1 MTMTNPLRH
10 SRPRTRGG
18 GHITTY
24 EIRTQHITSQARRR
38 QGGCGR
44 VVCVCVRN
52 ADAACI
58 RPLFFCFFLP
68 LEYIMRVWLK
78 KKKLLRH
85 HCTHGFRQASSLADW
100 IMASNPT
107 GYQRSSAL
115 LPPPIDR
122 LVKNGTLLDPTVS
135 QLQRTNDGRR
145 YQCPTSSPEAIRQ
158 PRSARTIVSLLG
170 IDSKSTSRL
179 IRNRRRRRSYCYNR
193 RSEASGKI
201 KMFGFAPIATTPTPT
216 HNPQPH
222 QPFHTG
228 IALMGLIHRRFFP
241 GKLSPPHVHR
251 LCH

>member
-1 MTMTNPLRH
+1 MTNPLRH

-24 EIRTQHITSQARRR
+24 EIRTQRITSQARRR

-44 VVCVCVRN
+44 VVCVRN

-58 RPLFFCFFLP
+58 RPLLFFFFFP
-68 LEYIMRVWLK
+68 LEYTMRVWLS
-78 KKKLLRH
+78 KKKLIRH
-85 HCTHGFRQASSLADW
+85 HRTHGFRAASSLADW

-107 GYQRSSAL
+107 GSQRSSAL
-115 LPPPIDR
+115 PPPPIDR
-122 LVKNGTLLDPTVS
+122 FVKNGTLPDPTVS

-158 PRSARTIVSLLG
+158 PRSARTSLSLPG

-179 IRNRRRRRSYCYNR
+179 VRNRRRRRSYCYSR

-201 KMFGFAPIATTPTPT
+201 TMFEFARSPP
-216 HNPQPH
+216 PQP
-222 QPFHTG
+222 QLAAPAP
-228 IALMGLIHRRFFP
+228 ALPHRYCADGANSPALFSP
-241 GKLSPPHVHR
+241 EVVPPPHVHR
-251 LCH
+251 LCY